1 MNKRGQFYIIISI
14 IIAIAAFAVTSTPN
28 EVREAILFEE
38 FEDLTNNYI
47 TESEYVVNNA
57 LAIEGDVEARLDG
70 FTREYMKYAKQRSPN
85 LQLLYVYS
93 DGTDVRVANYFDDVL
108 ITEDDTRVLGIQE
121 ELVQD
126 VKIMVGGKEFSHKV
140 PIQTENFG
148 HGWYSAPVPNSF
160 NMIVG
165 GFFHTFS
172 LDPGNPELEVLI
184 NLPSGQE
191 VFQYGDAG
199 TGYEFQFSPEGNN
212 SIVTNQ
218 VKKR

>member
-1 MNKRGQFYIIISI
+1 MWRINII
-14 IIAIAAFAVTSTPN
+14 
-28 EVREAILFEE
+28 
-38 FEDLTNNYI
+38 
-47 TESEYVVNNA
+47 
-57 LAIEGDVEARLDG
+57 
-70 FTREYMKYAKQRSPN
+70 
-85 LQLLYVYS
+85 
-93 DGTDVRVANYFDDVL
+93 YFDDIL
-108 ITEDDTRVLGIQE
+108 ITENDIQVLGIDKQ
-121 ELVQD
+121 LIQD

-160 NMIVG
+160 NLSVG
-165 GFFHTFS
+165 GFFHTFD
-172 LDPGNPELEVLI
+172 LNPGNPELEVLI
-184 NLPSGQE
+184 NLPLGPDN